1 MSRKTKII
9 IAAGVILAVGAV
21 AAVSQ
26 TGEGGRMGRWMGGH
40 HGMGHHGMGHHA
52 MGQDDLGGGFRGRW
66 KGTLTKEDF
75 DARTRERF
83 ARIDRNNDGVIDAAE
98 AEAATTSRMKQG
110 PMQGMGGR
118 ALERLQRQYDTN
130 RDGKITREEFLAEV
144 KRRFAEFDLDRDG
157 RITDADL
164 PPMMRGRN
172 VIAGVEAGGM
182 GRHGGRGMIGRLRE
196 ADADRDGVVTAQE
209 ANAAA
214 EREFARFDRN
224 KDGSIDTA
232 DMEALRKETV
242 DYRVRRFMHAHGAEP
257 GGKITREQ
265 FAARANERFARLD
278 RDNNGTIDR
287 SEMPG
292 RGRWGGRGRDGHHGE
307 RHHRRMHDGSGMPGN
322 EPAPGAGK
330 GPRGPAN

>member
-9 IAAGVILAVGAV
+9 IAAGAILAVGAV

-26 TGEGGRMGRWMGGH
+26 TGEGGRMGRWMHGQ
-40 HGMGHHGMGHHA
+40 HGMGQHGTDR
-52 MGQDDLGGGFRGRW
+52 DDLGGGFRGRW

-83 ARIDRNNDGVIDAAE
+83 ARFDRNNDGVIDAAE

-110 PMQGMGGR
+110 PMQGMGAR
-118 ALERLQRQYDTN
+118 ALERLQSQYDTN
-130 RDGKITREEFLAEV
+130 RDGKVTRDEFLAEV

-172 VIAGVEAGGM
+172 VIGGGELADM
-182 GRHGGRGMIGRLRE
+182 GRRGGRGMIGRLRE

-209 ANAAA
+209 AYAAA
-214 EREFARFDRN
+214 ERRFVQFDRN
-224 KDGSIDTA
+224 KDGAIDSA
-232 DMEALRKETV
+232 DIETLRKETV
-242 DYRVRRFMHAHGAEP
+242 DYRARRFLHAHGAQP
-257 GGKITREQ
+257 GGTVTREQ

-287 SEMPG
+287 NEMPG
-292 RGRWGGRGRDGHHGE
+292 RGHWRGRGHGGHHGE
-307 RHHRRMHDGSGMPGN
+307 GHHRGMGDGSGMPDG
-322 EPAPGAGK
+322 EPSSRGGK
-330 GPRGPAN
+330 GPRGSAN